1 MLLFFNDNSM
11 KINALLL
18 IALISSLNLFA
29 QKESAYLLD
38 NFIHGTVIMKNGAK
52 VSASLNYDA
61 TNQNMMFI
69 QNHEKMILTN
79 LESIDTIYINGR
91 KFFPIRDSFFLESRP
106 LKNGTIYINWILKY
120 KYQGQKGAY
129 GQISHTINVETIN
142 TSHWTN
148 NEYKN
153 QSTDI
158 YQLINENEYWI
169 LRNGKFVKC
178 KNKKT
183 LMKLFPEHNEEIN
196 AYIHKQNIDFSD
208 AEEVLFLLDFCLGIN
223 TNNL

>member
-1 MLLFFNDNSM
+1 M
-11 KINALLL
+11 KINSLLL

-38 NFIHGTVIMKNGAK
+38 NFIQGTVIMKNGAK

-91 KFFPIRDSFFLESRP
+91 KFFPIKDSFFLESRP
-106 LKNGTIYINWILKY
+106 LKNGTVYINWILKY

-129 GQISHTINVETIN
+129 GQISHATNVETIN

-148 NEYKN
+148 NEYKS
-153 QSTDI
+153 QSSDV
-158 YQLINENEYWI
+158 YQLINDNEYWI
-169 LRNGKFVKC
+169 LKNGKFVKC

-183 LMKLFPEHNEEIN
+183 LLKLFPKHQEKISS
-196 AYIHKQNIDFSD
+196 YVHKQNIDFTNT
-208 AEEVLFLLDFCLGIN
+208 EQVLSLLDYCLEISVKD
-223 TNNL
+223 